1 MRRIAATVL
10 TLVATLLCSTQVLGM
25 NLPTGTYYFDNTG
38 KNWDKVAMA
47 VGRNNWRSSFPLT
60 RVDGT
65 NIWYVVISTQWDNAD
80 GYYFY
85 NGDNNIG
92 GESGDYYVWYNQ
104 KDKETR
110 TGKQTSEDNA
120 GKCYYYTSQGNDYIN
135 GDWCLIPTSLDKSYI
150 ILYNTSPETTYKC
163 SGDGAISAFDGAS
176 LGFITEPLPVIGE
189 VRSCTGNPSY
199 ATTMHVYMGYKI
211 DSGSENS
218 VSMAPYDEESGTGCM
233 KHQSAGGEYQE
244 KIALPDPGHHTL
256 AVWFFSVNSVWD
268 SNSGSNYVANF
279 SVPGFIASDYSFG
292 SNIKKSSTPIDYTY
306 TFRSFGWTPAKVSLS
321 GDDAITFTDGTKTQ
335 RDVTISSDNG
345 SITIRLVPSRKGS
358 YKSTLTLKGTLN
370 GKDYI
375 KKVTISAVVPPDNAT
390 EVLIGGANVYV
401 GPEAEL
407 TGYLKYNGCD
417 NTLLKRGFFFCES
430 PCTPTKASL
439 KAEIAGTTTL
449 NAKDTFTKRF
459 SEAEDGTELKSET
472 TYNYISYVYS
482 EANSGYILSS
492 DDPKAPDTGIGTF
505 TTPAPCRYDIK
516 DTVYYTLD
524 NTQDPNPC
532 ELRFQTMAD
541 IRSDMEEEHL
551 DLNGDAMDPWL
562 EDGFLKKPIV
572 IEVVKGTVDYGNP
585 DDHTRDVSL
594 MNVNTYDQA
603 YETPDDKPSY
613 RLIVRAKNEK
623 ERPKF
628 LGGFDIR
635 HSRYITLKN
644 LIVEYNYKDKSSHE
658 YSALEFGYYGD
669 GAGANHCLPGLFT
682 DTDIEIIGCEI
693 DATGFNC
700 IHAVGCEGLKFD
712 QCVFDMKGAG
722 TAAND
727 RYWGASVKLMGCKN
741 VQFTRN
747 SLKGSH
753 STLIW
758 LQHTQNVLVMN
769 NVFWNDNLFDSN
781 VTFVRPM
788 MFSPSNASAQEI
800 TKLGM
805 YYNTFY
811 LADHAASPYNVD
823 FLRFGGPSDAEG
835 GSQATNSSYY
845 DVANIH
851 FKWNNCYSYDDQIS
865 SRNNNAT
872 AFLSVKL
879 PSANF
884 AYNNFWSVGDGA
896 NKDNPGVKCDMSFPT
911 NQSDNNGTIQV
922 DLFHI
927 NVEDLVCKSSA
938 TDPDELVLKGSLL
951 NIGAKPSTDISG
963 LGVATDVNSDRF
975 HDVIRSEAG
984 GDWSYGAFQ
993 QASIAEIDT
1002 IVWVGGKS
1010 GAWDDRANWTTTRG
1024 KKINCAH
1031 AFSSKLHVI
1040 IPDAGDL
1047 KNVPTIET
1055 WSSGRRGSY
1064 PDEYVAAGMGVG
1076 GKGFAQT
1083 SKYANSLSIKEGG
1096 AIKGVENLYGDG
1108 TLRYTSADNMFTA
1121 IRSEW
1126 ILVGGVIKKFDAST
1140 GDPRDIKSGD
1150 FYIADH
1156 LPHVYMQHFELD
1168 ENSKIVPGV
1177 PFTDLD
1183 EKVDANTAFGIYIP
1197 DQYGDYKLP
1206 ADIYYKYISP
1216 DESKVGDGTA
1226 NKKYTFE
1233 GRFANEEERPTYH
1246 ISGTGLANCVFVN
1259 NSYPA
1264 NLNVAK
1270 LLDDYSSMGLQAK
1283 VYNYEGKGWEDVDA
1297 SSDEEYAVY
1306 VKPNNGFVLY
1316 ALTSTGD
1323 VEPELDHYGNG
1334 STNYLKSASASTI
1347 LKLKVTN
1354 TVDNASSTLSVK
1366 YEGVNLPKA
1375 FSYNTTT
1382 PEIYVPEGSN
1392 MYSTYGIN
1400 DLTEIIPLSV
1410 RNQQASG
1417 SLTVRFELTRVEG
1430 FESVILEDRLN
1441 GTTYDLLESPA
1452 YCNGIAVG
1460 DCSGRFYLNINYAE
1474 DEIPTGVEEKT
1485 ADADG
1490 SNGGIDIYGVR
1501 GNDVVISSA
1510 EGIMLEKAV
1519 ITDMSGRSSEVKL
1532 SDAHY
1537 NVISLDGRQ
1546 GVYII
1551 KAVGDIAG
1559 RTEKVIVK

>member
-10 TLVATLLCSTQVLGM
+10 TLVATLLCSVQMLATDTMTFWNLHKDSDWIHATGYSFGQTAALGIVTSFDFNGWWM
-25 NLPTGTYYFDNTG
+25 KGDFDDWWLDYAIVYYQLNGTGIGNSG
-38 KNWDKVAMA
+38 QSGSWHA
-47 VGRNNWRSSFPLT
+47 VG
-60 RVDGT
+60 DGF
-65 NIWYVVISTQWDNAD
+65 YV
-80 GYYFY
+80 
-85 NGDNNIG
+85 
-92 GESGDYYVWYNQ
+92 E
-104 KDKETR
+104 K
-110 TGKQTSEDNA
+110 
-120 GKCYYYTSQGNDYIN
+120 
-135 GDWCLIPTSLDKSYI
+135 
-150 ILYNTSPETTYKC
+150 
-163 SGDGAISAFDGAS
+163 
-176 LGFITEPLPVIGE
+176 
-189 VRSCTGNPSY
+189 
-199 ATTMHVYMGYKI
+199 
-211 DSGSENS
+211 SGSSICNLLNDSHINNPGNNTLNLYWQVKYENAVKQECSSS
-218 VSMAPYDEESGTGCM
+218 VTFT
-233 KHQSAGGEYQE
+233 
-244 KIALPDPGHHTL
+244 LPG
-256 AVWFFSVNSVWD
+256 F
-268 SNSGSNYVANF
+268 VAN
-279 SVPGFIASDYSFG
+279 DYSFG
-292 SNIKKSSTPIDYTY
+292 TSIAQSETPIVSSY
-306 TFRSFGWTPAKVSLS
+306 SFNSYGWTPAYVTLS
-321 GDDAITFTDGTKTQ
+321 GDDNITFEDGTKTQ
-335 RDVTISSDNG
+335 KSVTITSDNG
-345 SITIRLVPSRKGS
+345 SINLKLVPSRKGT
-358 YKSTLTLKGTLN
+358 YKSTLTLKGTFN

-375 KKVTISAVVPPDNAT
+375 KKVTISAVVPPDDAT
-390 EVLIGGANVYV
+390 EVLIGGANVYA

-417 NTLLKRGFFFCES
+417 NTLLKHGFFFCES
-430 PCTPTKASL
+430 PCTPSESSL

-459 SEAEDGTELKSET
+459 SEAENGTKLKSST
-472 TYNYISYVYS
+472 TYKYKAYVYS
-482 EANSGYILSS
+482 EANSGYVLST
-492 DDPKAPDTGIGTF
+492 DIGTF

-524 NTQDPNPC
+524 NTQEPNPC

-541 IRSDMEEEHL
+541 IRSDMEKTHKNL
-551 DLNGDAMDPWL
+551 AGVDQTAWL
-562 EDGFLKKPIV
+562 SSGFLTKPIV
-572 IEVVKGTVDYGNP
+572 VEVVKGTVDYGNP

-669 GAGANHCLPGLFT
+669 GTGANHCLPGLFT

-788 MFSPSNASAQEI
+788 MFSPSDASAQEI

-811 LADHAASPYNVD
+811 LADHAASSYNVD

-835 GSQATNSSYY
+835 GDQSTNSSSY

-896 NKDNPGVKCDMSFPT
+896 NKDDPTYTCEMSFPT
-911 NQSDNNGTIQV
+911 NQTDNNGTIQS

-993 QASIAEIDT
+993 QATIAEIDT

-1010 GAWDDRANWTTTRG
+1010 SAWDDRANWSTTRG

-1031 AFSSKLHVI
+1031 SFSTKLHVI
-1040 IPDAGDL
+1040 IPDAEDL
-1047 KNVPTIET
+1047 KNVPTIEA
-1055 WSSGRRGSY
+1055 WSSGSRGSY

-1076 GKGFAQT
+1076 GNRFAQT
-1083 SKYANSLSIKEGG
+1083 SKYANSLSINEGG

-1206 ADIYYKYISP
+1206 ADIYYKYIAP

-1233 GRFANEEERPTYH
+1233 GRFANEEALPTYT
-1246 ISGTGLANCVFVN
+1246 ISDTDLENCVFVN

-1441 GTTYDLLESPA
+1441 GTTYDLLEGPA

-1474 DEIPTGVEEKT
+1474 EEIPTGVEEKT

-1501 GNDVVISSA
+1501 SNDVVISSA

-1551 KAVGDIAG
+1551 KAVGDIAS